1 MYFTVFGPDTD
12 KMLICCHFA
21 QMSCWLLFAEGHV
34 DDRIRCGWRARSC
47 VWESSGDRFCPDGSS
62 KVLMCTTDLL
72 HDDNLFVTD
81 VQMEDGGDQAEVKTC
96 FSEGGRWG
104 WGGGGGGCG
113 CGHI

>member
-1 MYFTVFGPDTD
+1 
-12 KMLICCHFA
+12 
-21 QMSCWLLFAEGHV
+21 
-34 DDRIRCGWRARSC
+34 
-47 VWESSGDRFCPDGSS
+47 
-62 KVLMCTTDLL
+62 MCTTDLL